1 MRMTRKFVAAF
12 VVIALCGAAAFATIG
27 LAGEGATRS
36 HAASASGALESTD
49 VAKTLHRVSVPGDAG
64 AASATTAAQ
73 KGKKPRIRYHETAP
87 FTLDGGAA
95 FSSEL
100 RCPRAGSRVLGGYFG
115 TNFSQ
120 QVAET
125 LSHPRGK
132 RSWLEGVTNFGGGAD
147 NTVFIGIVCAL
158 GVK

>member
-1 MRMTRKFVAAF
+1 MRKLFVSL
-12 VVIALCGAAAFATIG
+12 VVLALCGSAVFATIG
-27 LAGEGATRS
+27 IAGEGDDAPQAATAGRT
-36 HAASASGALESTD
+36 HASTG
-49 VAKTLHRVSVPGDAG
+49 VADTLHRVSMPAKAG
-64 AASATTAAQ
+64 IAAVTAG
-73 KGKKPRIRYHETAP
+73 KRKKPRIRYFETAP
-87 FTLDGGAA
+87 FSLDVGAA
-95 FSSEL
+95 MSSEL

-120 QVAET
+120 SVAET

-147 NTVFIGIVCAL
+147 DTVFIGIVCAL

>member
-1 MRMTRKFVAAF
+1 MRMTRKLFAAF
-12 VVIALCGAAAFATIG
+12 VLAACGAGAFATVG
-27 LAGEGATRS
+27 LGDEGGTPPD
-36 HAASASGALESTD
+36 AASAGRAPEAAA
-49 VAKTLHRVSVPGDAG
+49 VAETLHRVQLPNART
-64 AASATTAAQ
+64 AASATTAA
-73 KGKKPRIRYHETAP
+73 KKRKKPRIRYFETAP
-87 FTLDGGAA
+87 FTLDGDAA

-100 RCPRAGSRVLGGYFG
+100 RCPRAGSRVVGGYFG

-120 QVAET
+120 SVAET